1 MPYSPFNAF
10 YLFNSYVL
18 LFDHEITVP
27 HIGLIIGTRA
37 MLGAG
42 IVPSFSEKLTGEKAS
57 DRLTVRRH
65 RRVNDDPTCVV
76 IVE

>member
-1 MPYSPFNAF
+1 
-10 YLFNSYVL
+10 
-18 LFDHEITVP
+18 
-27 HIGLIIGTRA
+27 

-57 DRLTVRRH
+57 DRLTARRH